1 MDNRFLACAYL
12 PCTSSEV
19 QAAAQCPQAGP
30 CYLTNGISCALQ
42 HFCAFDEDG
51 LERPEPFCPNMVEGE
66 DGPDIAA
73 RYLRWLEDNMPGFTH
88 ARKGNQLV
96 SPAVHAC
103 LWSTSTRHSKETQ
116 PLQVVHLQQC

>member
-1 MDNRFLACAYL
+1 MLSNQWDFLC
-12 PCTSSEV
+12 
-19 QAAAQCPQAGP
+19 AAA
-30 CYLTNGISCALQ
+30 L
-42 HFCAFDEDG
+42 CAFDEDG

-66 DGPDIAA
+66 DGPDIAM
-73 RYLRWLEDNMPGFTH
+73 RYLRWLENNMPGFTH
-88 ARKGNQLV
+88 ARKADQLV